1 MRNPANLVILVSV
14 ITCETVNETSGALDD
29 PRTEDLEDRG
39 REIRQKPP
47 DRINGLIRRQRMTDD
62 LGAVDGECRVAQVA
76 ELFRL
81 LQRRHFMV

>member
-29 PRTEDLEDRG
+29 PRSEDLEDRG

-47 DRINGLIRRQRMTDD
+47 DRINGSIIRQRITDD
-62 LGAVDGECRVAQVA
+62 LGAVDGECREAQVTQ
-76 ELFRL
+76 LFGL
-81 LQRRHFMV
+81 LEWRHFMM